1 MIADCSIRLFAND
14 ALIYATGSFR
24 QEINGRLNEQMSI
37 VDDWL
42 SRNRLYPNVSKTKA
56 MLIREMRRKVAE

>member
-1 MIADCSIRLFAND
+1 LGPLLFLLYINDITEVMTADCSIRLFADD

-24 QEINGRLNEQMSI
+24 QEINERLNEQMMR

-42 SRNRLYPNVSKTKA
+42 SRNRQ
-56 MLIREMRRKVAE
+56 